1 MYNSKVKGGI
11 PVFKEDNIKKILIA
25 IGAVVTAAAAITG
38 VIVLVKKL
46 TAKNDEKK
54 FYIEC
59 DCEDDE
65 VLLDTPQEDASQE
78 IA

>member
-1 MYNSKVKGGI
+1 M
-11 PVFKEDNIKKILIA
+11 FKEGNIKKILIA

-46 TAKNDEKK
+46 MAKKDEEK

-59 DCEDDE
+59 DCEEAESLDE
-65 VLLDTPQEDASQE
+65 PQEEA
-78 IA
+78 IADTIE

>member
-1 MYNSKVKGGI
+1 M
-11 PVFKEDNIKKILIA
+11 FKDDNIKKILIA

-38 VIVLVKKL
+38 VVLLVKKL
-46 TAKNDEKK
+46 TAKKEEEK

-59 DCEDDE
+59 DCSDDDS
-65 VLLDTPQEDASQE
+65 LLDEPQEAAEE